1 MQFKSI
7 TAIAV
12 LSLLVVSLSVAGCTT
27 SPTNQTP
34 TSSTATHDAFLEN
47 LLAAFKNRIDLDKN
61 YSTKAWDVKWINGTS
76 ARLEYTARQNAT
88 LTEHTL
94 NMVMIFTA
102 FPTSQDA
109 TNYLNAM
116 NKTSY
121 SLASNICTGG
131 ASGGA
136 YQDITGH
143 APQICKD
150 YKRSEGN
157 SSSYSEY
164 KEYHIFQIDN
174 VILEATIKYLD

>member
-12 LSLLVVSLSVAGCTT
+12 LSLVVVSLSVAGCTT

-94 NMVMIFTA
+94 NMVMIF
-102 FPTSQDA
+102 
-109 TNYLNAM
+109 
-116 NKTSY
+116 
-121 SLASNICTGG
+121 
-131 ASGGA
+131 
-136 YQDITGH
+136 
-143 APQICKD
+143 
-150 YKRSEGN
+150 
-157 SSSYSEY
+157 
-164 KEYHIFQIDN
+164 
-174 VILEATIKYLD
+174 